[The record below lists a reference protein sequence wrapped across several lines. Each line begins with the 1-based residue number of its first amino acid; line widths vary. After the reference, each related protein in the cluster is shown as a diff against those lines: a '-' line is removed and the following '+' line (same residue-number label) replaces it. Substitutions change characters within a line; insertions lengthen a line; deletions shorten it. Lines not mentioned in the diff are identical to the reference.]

1 MGEMDHGVRAE
12 RIAVPY
18 YDILGN
24 ETVRYFA
31 ADVDPEEI
39 PDQIDSPH
47 SGLPA
52 GRDRQNP
59 PELLKNEPYKTHLAY
74 VKERRTDAE
83 AEQILEE
90 AVSALRA
97 RRASGE
103 IIY

>member
-1 MGEMDHGVRAE
+1 MALCDPPANCG
-12 RIAVPY
+12 
-18 YDILGN
+18 L
-24 ETVRYFA
+24 
-31 ADVDPEEI
+31 ADFGPRC
-39 PDQIDSPH
+39 
-47 SGLPA
+47 GLPA
-52 GRDRQNP
+52 NTDEENP
-59 PELLKNEPYKTHLAY
+59 PPPPKITPYKTHLAY